1 MLKYERFLMDFING
15 NKRLPAPSG
24 PRGRCVE
31 AEKPDLSDEALV
43 RLAADSDPRVRIR
56 VAAREGLPEQVV
68 RMLAGDPN
76 WYIRQQLQAVAD

>member
-1 MLKYERFLMDFING
+1 MLKYERFLWDYING
-15 NKRLPAPSG
+15 NKRLPTPEKA
-24 PRGRCVE
+24 RGKCLE
-31 AEKPDLSDEALV
+31 AEKPDLPEEALV